1 MARKKNKGKFKVLE
15 EIKNQLILQAER
27 WGKKDHYTPLRLQ
40 EMELAAC
47 RKIKGDFLA
56 EKANLEYEMQML
68 GTDKKEVLIKI
79 EKLNMYISKSDF
91 VIEQYQRKI
100 ERMLEKLC
108 GDKKEVDRALKR
120 VRESH
125 KVSVMVGE

>member
-125 KVSVMVGE
+125 KVSVM